1 MRLRCIVRCTSTAVL
16 GGKGPAAPNPAPS
29 VEQLSAETRQVL
41 SYPFEVVDTVEK
53 LDETVAALHRSKSFA
68 LDIEAFCTTKQVDT
82 VHLGQISLIQVCST
96 ARPVVSIIDVL
107 TLGIP
112 AVVSKLRGLMEDVA
126 VRKMLFDCRRDVE
139 ALSYQMKLKPA
150 GVLDLQLFHT
160 AVQWK
165 LRSVN
170 RRSSMNHVLK
180 AMTGLLR
187 QEGDSAVQ
195 AAMTLGNR
203 PVWDVRP
210 LPSHFLEYAA
220 DDVRNTLVLAASLM
234 EKFPE
239 RIDAVERLTAQYVA
253 HYAVEQ
259 PVAVEADPKAADVS
273 IEWLERFLGPGGK
286 CAFCGAKG
294 HVEAECFRKQG
305 GMKCTHCG
313 ESGHI
318 AKNCFKKF
326 PQLLKCDK
334 CGQLGH
340 TGAKCFQRNP
350 CKHCG
355 GPHAAENCHNSRRR

>member
-1 MRLRCIVRCTSTAVL
+1 
-16 GGKGPAAPNPAPS
+16 
-29 VEQLSAETRQVL
+29 
-41 SYPFEVVDTVEK
+41 
-53 LDETVAALHRSKSFA
+53 
-68 LDIEAFCTTKQVDT
+68 
-82 VHLGQISLIQVCST
+82 
-96 ARPVVSIIDVL
+96 
-107 TLGIP
+107 
-112 AVVSKLRGLMEDVA
+112 MEDPS

-180 AMTGLLR
+180 LTTGMTR
-187 QEGDSAVQ
+187 HQEDSAVQ

-210 LPSHFLEYAA
+210 LPTHFLEYAA
-220 DDVRNTLVLAASLM
+220 EDVRNTLVLAQSLM
-234 EKFPE
+234 AQYPD
-239 RIDAVERLTAQYVA
+239 RIDAVERLTAQYVE
-253 HYAVEQ
+253 HYAIERPVE
-259 PVAVEADPKAADVS
+259 VEADPKAADVS

-286 CAFCGAKG
+286 CSFCGQKG
-294 HVEAECFRKQG
+294 HVESECFRKQG

-350 CKHCG
+350 CSHCG
-355 GPHAAENCHNSRRR
+355 GPHASENCHNKRRR

>member
-1 MRLRCIVRCTSTAVL
+1 MFRLRCLVRCAAA
-16 GGKGPAAPNPAPS
+16 AAPLVGTAAT
-29 VEQLSAETRQVL
+29 VGLEKLSPQSKAILGYPYEVVSTPDKLAETVESLRQ
-41 SYPFEVVDTVEK
+41 
-53 LDETVAALHRSKSFA
+53 SKSFA
-68 LDIEAFCTTKQVDT
+68 LDIEAFCATKDVETMQ
-82 VHLGQISLIQVCST
+82 LGQISLIQVCTT

-107 TLGIP
+107 TLGTA
-112 AVVSKLRGLMEDVA
+112 AVVASLRGVMEDPSI
-126 VRKMLFDCRRDVE
+126 RKMLFDCRRDVE
-139 ALSYQMKLKPA
+139 ALSYQLKLKPA

-180 AMTGLLR
+180 LTTGVLR
-187 QEGDSAVQ
+187 QHEDSAVH

-210 LPSHFLEYAA
+210 LPGHFLDYAA
-220 DDVRNTLVLAASLM
+220 DDVRNTLVLSEALLSQHS
-234 EKFPE
+234 E
-239 RIDAVERLTAQYVA
+239 RVDAVERLTAQYVE
-253 HYAVEQ
+253 HYTVER
-259 PVAVEADPKAADVS
+259 PVEIEADPKAADVRM
-273 IEWLERFLGPGGK
+273 EWLERFLGPGGK
-286 CAFCGAKG
+286 CAFCGQKG

-340 TGAKCFQRNP
+340 TGAKCFHRNP

-355 GPHAAENCHNSRRR
+355 GPHASDNCHNNRRR